1 MKYYITYEKNY
12 FVWLT
17 LVDEYNESDPP
28 DDLIKAIDIPEDFVS
43 EIAEAEE
50 AFFQAQEKIIKLVI
64 QPLLDSLPPVAG
76 FTAEYKRGNV
86 VFSGA
91 ASGDKK
97 YNWRFVNNLV
107 RDWNSYCKLP
117 KK

>member
-1 MKYYITYEKNY
+1 MKKNMKYYITYEKNY

-50 AFFQAQEKIIKLVI
+50 AFFSSSRKDYKI
-64 QPLLDSLPPVAG
+64 
-76 FTAEYKRGNV
+76 
-86 VFSGA
+86 
-91 ASGDKK
+91 
-97 YNWRFVNNLV
+97 
-107 RDWNSYCKLP
+107 SYP
-117 KK
+117 TIIG